1 VEKMSSFER
10 INDDLKAAMK
20 GGRKEDVGIY
30 RMVLAEIK
38 NLAIEMNS
46 RDDINDDIVLASLV
60 RAVKTRLASIEQY
73 TAGGRDDLAAKEQR
87 EIEVISVYLPE
98 ELGKDELAGMV
109 DEAIAESGADSPKD
123 IGKVMK
129 IVMPRT
135 KGRADGNTVRSLVIE
150 RLKGE

>member
-1 VEKMSSFER
+1 MSTFER

-46 RDDINDDIVLASLV
+46 RDDINDDIVIASLV

-98 ELGKDELAGMV
+98 ELSEEELAAMV
-109 DEAIAESGADSPKD
+109 DEAIAESGADSPRD
-123 IGKVMK
+123 VGKVMK
-129 IVMPRT
+129 IVMPKT
-135 KGRADGNTVRSLVIE
+135 KGRADGNTVRNLVME
-150 RLKGE
+150 CLKGE